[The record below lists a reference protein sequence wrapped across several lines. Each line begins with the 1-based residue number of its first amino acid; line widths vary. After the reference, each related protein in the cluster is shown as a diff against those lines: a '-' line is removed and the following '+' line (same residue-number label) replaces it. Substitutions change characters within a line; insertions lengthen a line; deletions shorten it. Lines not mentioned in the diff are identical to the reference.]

1 MLMFNSNIGTRSLSQ
16 FHLNTSHVNVQSFN
30 LASSLSNLSYLNT
43 SHVNVQS
50 TGKFIFVPNSKGFKY
65 ISC

>member
-1 MLMFNSNIGTRSLSQ
+1 MFNSNIGTRSLSQ

-43 SHVNVQS
+43 SHVNVQC
-50 TGKFIFVPNSKGFKY
+50 KMDRR
-65 ISC
+65 CL